1 MPRNTALDEEGSEWP
16 WREMSQVDSSGG
28 EIGGCVWGGWAEEVG
43 AHSQPPGELEQGG
56 PVRCPEL
63 EAGAG
68 SREGAVLLCQ
78 GRRLL
83 PEGAVTLNRAARL
96 AETIPN
102 KATQGPPAGTT
113 PPSEGSGSVSWCRCG
128 RCTHTL
134 HSAGGWSL
142 GCPLDHT
149 FFLPEAS
156 FRPSLQLLSSSD
168 FLSLKYSTPFPP
180 QCSLHHLLLIN
191 CKSAPLF
198 FL

>member
-28 EIGGCVWGGWAEEVG
+28 EIGGRVWGGWAEEVG

-102 KATQGPPAGTT
+102 KSTQGPSAGTT
-113 PPSEGSGSVSWCRCG
+113 PPKAGGQDRRPGADLGGELTS
-128 RCTHTL
+128 CTARGVEFGMPTGAHFLPPQGFL
-134 HSAGGWSL
+134 HS
-142 GCPLDHT
+142 
-149 FFLPEAS
+149 
-156 FRPSLQLLSSSD
+156 LSSA
-168 FLSLKYSTPFPP
+168 SLKLRFS
-180 QCSLHHLLLIN
+180 
-191 CKSAPLF
+191 
-198 FL
+198 

>member
-68 SREGAVLLCQ
+68 SKEGAVLLCQ

-113 PPSEGSGSVSWCRCG
+113 PPQARGQGLCPGADVG
-128 RCTHTL
+128 GALTPCTARGVGVWDAHWIT
-134 HSAGGWSL
+134 
-142 GCPLDHT
+142 
-149 FFLPEAS
+149 
-156 FRPSLQLLSSSD
+156 LSSSPR
-168 FLSLKYSTPFPP
+168 LPSL
-180 QCSLHHLLLIN
+180 
-191 CKSAPLF
+191 PLF
-198 FL
+198 SFSQAQIFLV